1 MNSEAEQK
9 QPKTDNPKAK
19 KYILEIILDKE
30 GTAIHET
37 TSEGVNLYEARLILA
52 ILEEYK
58 NKMLSY
64 IIFNQLQP
72 GKNPNMGESN

>member
-1 MNSEAEQK
+1 MHEENPEQ
-9 QPKTDNPKAK
+9 QPKTENPKTK
-19 KYILEIILDKE
+19 KYTLEIILDQQ
-30 GTAIHET
+30 GTAIHEK

-64 IIFNQLQP
+64 ILFNQLQATP
-72 GKNPNMGESN
+72 KLTKEGSN